1 KTTAYPMCAFSSYS
15 PQMTKSVTGGG
26 YTMALLIISLFS
38 TFSIAAYDAD
48 AGEWG
53 VAVASCVPFA
63 YHSVA
68 WAEAGVGAVATQ
80 SWTNHFYGT
89 DGLAL
94 LGSGLTADSVVFLL
108 TAGDSL
114 RDQRQLGIVDRYGNT
129 ASFTGEGCADW
140 AGSIQGDGYTIQGN
154 ILTGP
159 EVVTAMEEAFL
170 ETESY
175 PLAERLYAS
184 LVAGEAAGGDSRG
197 RQSAGILVVREGSG
211 HDGAT
216 DRFVELVVNDNP
228 DPLVVLGAHLYTWEL
243 YNCFPVYASEMEE
256 DPISEQRMIHLLQ
269 RLAYEG
275 SDNPQLLNLGAW
287 ELAIRDLML
296 DEAVE
301 MALKAVE
308 LAPEDF
314 NIRDTLA
321 EALFRNGDTEGAVE
335 QALVALELDPENI
348 YLQEQ
353 LERFSN

>member
-1 KTTAYPMCAFSSYS
+1 CTFSSYS
-15 PQMTKSVTGGG
+15 PQMTESITGGG
-26 YTMALLIISLFS
+26 YTMTLFLISLFS
-38 TFSIAAYDAD
+38 TFSIAAYDSD

-68 WAEAGVGAVATQ
+68 WAESGAGAVATQ

-108 TAGDSL
+108 TEADSL

-129 ASFTGEGCADW
+129 ASFTGEGCASW

-170 ETESY
+170 ETEGF

-184 LVAGEAAGGDSRG
+184 LVAGEDAGGDSRG
-197 RQSAGILVVREGSG
+197 RQSAGILVVREASG
-211 HDGAT
+211 HHGAT
-216 DRFVELVVNDNP
+216 DRFVELVVNDNL
-228 DPLVVLGAHLYTWEL
+228 DPLVVLGAHLYIWEL

-308 LAPEDF
+308 LAPEDS

-321 EALFRNGDTEGAVE
+321 EALFRNGDKEGAVE
-335 QALVALELDPENI
+335 QALFALELDPGNI

-353 LERFSN
+353 LERFSGD